1 MSRAYRIR
9 VRESLRKVLR
19 VEDQVSTQLE
29 LLALLPPEQMAEL
42 LTMELE
48 QRGFQRDGD
57 RLVRRQSGI
66 AVSVEPATG
75 TVTVRAAESHS
86 IDVEQEDTGFATD
99 DGGQSAKRVEKHL
112 RRQLQESLKQHAD
125 TEKAALQAQVTG
137 KLEAHLGDVRKELD
151 QVVNRVT
158 AEALKRK
165 AAQLGT
171 IKQVTEDAQSGS
183 MTIVLEV

>member
-9 VRESLRKVLR
+9 VREGLRKVVR
-19 VEDQVSTQLE
+19 AEDRVSTQLE
-29 LLALLPPEQMAEL
+29 LLALLPPEQMADLLAAEL
-42 LTMELE
+42 C
-48 QRGFQRDGD
+48 QRGFQRQGD
-57 RLVRRQSGI
+57 RVVRKQNG
-66 AVSVEPATG
+66 AGVTVELATG
-75 TVTVRAAESHS
+75 TVTVKAATTQE
-86 IDVEQEDTGFATD
+86 INVEAVNTGYATD
-99 DGGQSAKRVEKHL
+99 QGGQSAKRVEQHL
-112 RRQLQESLKQHAD
+112 RHELQKSLKTKAD
-125 TEKAALQAQVTG
+125 LQKAALQTKVTDQ
-137 KLEAHLGDVRKELD
+137 LEAELGDLRKELD

>member
-9 VRESLRKVLR
+9 VRESLRKVVR
-19 VEDQVSTQLE
+19 AEDHVSTQLE
-29 LLALLPPEQMAEL
+29 LLALLPPEQMADLLAAEL
-42 LTMELE
+42 C
-48 QRGFQRDGD
+48 QRGFQRQGD
-57 RLVRRQSGI
+57 RVVRKQNG
-66 AVSVEPATG
+66 ADVTVELATG
-75 TVTVRAAESHS
+75 AVTVKAATTEE
-86 IDVEQEDTGFATD
+86 INIEAENTGYATD
-99 DGGQSAKRVEKHL
+99 QRGESAKE
-112 RRQLQESLKQHAD
+112 LQKSLKHKAELQ
-125 TEKAALQAQVTG
+125 KAALQAKVTDQ
-137 KLEAHLGDVRKELD
+137 LEAELGDLRKELD